1 LGEDLYRLLTP
12 KFETPRIQYPGK
24 INTVEIGKT
33 PPEGTRAYSL
43 ILGGAKDIPFFEKQA
58 EPLRRPYIGMQ
69 VQVPPENIP
78 NQVSTE
84 LREILDKPIEWAKFC
99 IEECEADTIQVR
111 FNLPGRVINEEVIK
125 KVEELSRALVDEL
138 DVPLIFSGP
147 DIKEIDHQI
156 LETVAKSTRGEQV
169 LLGSARLDND
179 YARIAKAAL
188 DNHHVVLAS
197 TDCDPPSQKMLN
209 DRLLDLGL
217 SKSQIVIDPT
227 TAALGYGLE
236 YSLSIT
242 EQIRMNALKG
252 DQSMQMPIAAFPLS
266 GWTARE
272 AAFEGPQFGKQY
284 SRGVIWE
291 LTTALAMFLAGAELL
306 VMLHPET
313 VKRYRL
319 LMGESGL
326 DDPST
331 ILGKT
336 R

>member
-1 LGEDLYRLLTP
+1 MGEDLYRLLTP
-12 KFETPRIQYPGK
+12 KFEIPRAQYPGE
-24 INTVEIGKT
+24 INKVEIGKT
-33 PPEGTRAYSL
+33 PPEGTRAYCL
-43 ILGGAKDIPFFEKQA
+43 ILGGAKDIPFFEKQT

-84 LREILDKPIEWAKFC
+84 LREILDKPTEWAKFC

-125 KVEELSRALVDEL
+125 KVEELSRTLVDEL
-138 DVPLIFSGP
+138 DIPLIFSGP

-209 DRLLDLGL
+209 ERLLDLGL

-266 GWTARE
+266 SWTARE
-272 AAFEGPQFGKQY
+272 AAFEGSQFGRQY

-291 LTTALAMFLAGAELL
+291 LTSALAMFLAGAELL
-306 VMLHPET
+306 IMLHPET

-319 LMGESGL
+319 LMRESGL
-326 DDPST
+326 EDPST
-331 ILGKT
+331 ILGRT
-336 R
+336 G